1 MLIKRRLFDKILPWL
16 DSPHILIIKGARRA
30 GKTTL
35 LQFLKEY
42 LESQGQRAALFSVDQ
57 LLFEPYF
64 KDPLLFEKYLRREG
78 LLGKG
83 RLFLLLDEFQYLT
96 DPGLF
101 LKVLYD
107 RLSPGLKLIVS
118 GSSSLEISRTRE
130 FLTGRKIEFVL
141 ERFSFLEFLAAVSPQ
156 KVWEK
161 APFETWEEA
170 QEIFALYQKEL
181 KERFLEYV
189 NWGGYPEVILTSS
202 AGQKEIILREILAT
216 YLQKDV
222 AAFLQVENISA
233 FNHLIRILAAQ
244 VGSLL
249 NKSELADTL
258 KIRFETVSRYLDIL
272 EGTFI
277 FHLLRPYFRNVRKEV
292 SKNPKVYARDFGII
306 YFALRRIFYTY
317 EGIGG
322 HEIENFVFRELME
335 QFPLEDIYF
344 YRTRSGA
351 EIDFLVVR
359 EKFYLIECK
368 FRNKIRIPK
377 IFLNFEER
385 YPEKEKIRVVITK
398 DYLERKEKAYFIP
411 AFALP
416 LIRLE
421 GLR

>member
-1 MLIKRRLFDKILPWL
+1 MIIKRRLFEKLLPWF

-35 LQFLKEY
+35 LKFLEGY
-42 LESQGQRAALFSVDQ
+42 LKKQGQRVAFLAVDQ
-57 LLFEPYF
+57 HLFEPYL
-64 KDPLLFEKYLRREG
+64 KDPLLFERYLHQEG
-78 LLGKG
+78 LLDDG
-83 RLFLLLDEFQYLT
+83 RLFLLLDEFQYLN

-107 RLSPGLKLIVS
+107 RLSPKLKLIVS

-130 FLTGRKIEFVL
+130 FLTGRKIEFIL
-141 ERFSFLEFLAAVSPQ
+141 ERFSFLEFLSAVFP
-156 KVWEK
+156 KK
-161 APFETWEEA
+161 LWEEVPFDDWNTLK
-170 QEIFALYQKEL
+170 EISVLYQREL
-181 KERFLEYV
+181 KRYFVEYV
-189 NWGGYPEVILTSS
+189 NWGGYPEVILTPVEE
-202 AGQKEIILREILAT
+202 QKETILREILAT

-244 VGSLL
+244 IGSLL

-277 FHLLRPYFRNVRKEV
+277 FHLLRPYYRNIRKEL
-292 SKNPKVYARDFGII
+292 SKNPKIYARDFGIV
-306 YFALRRIFYTY
+306 YFALRRIFNTY
-317 EGIGG
+317 EEISG
-322 HEIENFVFRELME
+322 HEVENFVFRGIIE

-351 EIDFLVVR
+351 EIDFLVAQ
-359 EKFYLIECK
+359 EKTYLIECK
-368 FRNKIRIPK
+368 FRNQIKIPK

-385 YPEKEKIRVVITK
+385 YPEKETLRIIITK
-398 DYLERKEKAYFIP
+398 DRLERKKKTYYIP
-411 AFALP
+411 AYMFSFLQ
-416 LIRLE
+416 LKNLS
-421 GLR
+421 